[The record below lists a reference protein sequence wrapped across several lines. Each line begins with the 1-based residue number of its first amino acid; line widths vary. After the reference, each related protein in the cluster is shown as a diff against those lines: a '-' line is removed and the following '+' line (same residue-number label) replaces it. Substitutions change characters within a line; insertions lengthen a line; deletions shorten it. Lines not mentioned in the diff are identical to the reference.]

1 MIEELK
7 SLLEKRYHGAS
18 NINGVYYQILY
29 SVLISMELFKNKDII
44 LTLEGI
50 EDIDYAKSE
59 FLYIQVKYRENG
71 LSWTNFVGVLKGFT
85 QTYEVDKSRS
95 FQIITN
101 KSFASSIKEFQNNLK
116 KRNKTKKNFI
126 KNPKIALTSE
136 EYDELFNL
144 IDYKIISI
152 EEIEENVINSIIA
165 EWNCLEKTAILIM
178 KKLVFDYIEIAIKR
192 ENVDYQLLK
201 SICSNVLEVTSTEEY
216 NAFGKGLIE
225 RINWNK
231 TGNEENFYLGKTTQP
246 EHIGHDLDI
255 RREKWLTIIRSSFK
269 KNRTTIIKASSGQGK
284 SALLFRYAKD
294 NGIGETTFI
303 IRKLEDETD
312 VVNIERYLA
321 TISKIGLPLLVLIDN
336 LDRNTKLWSKL
347 IARCE
352 SKNIDFLISVRE
364 EEWYKYLK
372 YSDIEF
378 EIVTPFLDINEAK
391 EIFNLLKTRKLVK
404 EPNLTGIKAFE
415 LLGEPELLIEFMFLC
430 TQGKMLEEK
439 LKDQLAEL
447 CKSNNSSTRKK
458 IIRYVSLASIVGINL
473 SFKQVRN
480 LINSNDDLIDIIES
494 LKNEYIVINDET
506 ISGFHLIRSKHLVE
520 LLHTDYLPILET
532 AKELFQY
539 LDCTQLQTFFSNLL
553 IEFNINYDRFL
564 DEFREIINS
573 LSLDKINGLI
583 SAIYKAGIY
592 NYVKQNKQMINE
604 AYDLIGFSALSLLAY
619 EIMPK
624 REESGFDSI
633 FNKFPNQGHFP
644 KLKEIS
650 QKENKVDSGIE
661 YVKKLIEVS
670 KPVIRS
676 QDYKNIGIFLDWC
689 NYVNYEI
696 AYWDKI
702 KEKMVFK
709 INCENI
715 NFENLCHFTLGLYH
729 YDETVY
735 HQFRKINQ
743 DELLDFIKLE
753 LECCQIELTSDE
765 ITIYFIP
772 ILSSYPDISDQA
784 VSRLEKIKML
794 FPYLEKYNSTPK
806 DALLGNLKPSVS
818 SNLKK
823 IESKY
828 LISKLDTKRNSEL
841 YKQMVSYKKPV
852 TYYDVQKY
860 WFNLRLKSLTI
871 MKHYSKFIEKQYKGL
886 NPKDEILKKAN
897 FDDFWLD
904 VVTLLDHVPYL
915 DKPNKEINANYHNIE
930 NILHA
935 KILSGWA
942 TSLNNFYR
950 QYIAFKNE
958 KSDSIKLCLHNL
970 KDVNNKFVKFHK
982 FFNEYFENIPDY
994 FKQNTFN
1001 QDELKFYNRFYDLLE
1016 LRYIENV
1023 DQFIEYPI
1031 KYIHEIRVRRKDH
1044 KVNAIKNLI
1053 SNNEVSVADDYLLE
1067 EHLSYIPIVYECS
1080 NPLESFN
1087 EMIDIIEKLSTMEK
1101 EIFHFYWLIPVFNGN
1116 RFNDFGYR
1124 ISYDTIKRLIDD
1136 PNDFRWESFM
1146 PQEVPEK
1153 IINLVPEYKI
1163 IIENPE
1169 YNAYANSESIK
1180 ANENFLTNLEKFVSY
1195 LPEENKFEKLLKNKY
1210 FNKINKIKQEIQAV
1224 RMESN
1229 QNDKSP
1235 KDDQFR

>member
-7 SLLEKRYHGAS
+7 SLLAKRYHGAS

-29 SVLISMELFKNKDII
+29 SILISMEIFKNKDII

-59 FLYIQVKYRENG
+59 SLYIQVKYRENG
-71 LSWTNFVGVLKGFT
+71 LSWTDFVGVLKGFI

-95 FQIITN
+95 FQIVTN

-126 KNPKIALTSE
+126 KNPKIILTSD
-136 EYDELFNL
+136 EYDDLFNL
-144 IDYKIISI
+144 IDYKIISLEKI
-152 EEIEENVINSIIA
+152 YENTVNSIIS
-165 EWNCLEKTAILIM
+165 EWDCLEETANLIF
-178 KKLVFDYIEIAIKR
+178 KKLVSDYFKIATQRGNI
-192 ENVDYQLLK
+192 DYLLLNK
-201 SICSNVLEVTSTEEY
+201 IFNNIQEVTSSEEY

-231 TGNEENFYLGKTTQP
+231 TVNEEYFYLGKTTQP
-246 EHIGHDLDI
+246 EHIGQNLDI
-255 RREKWLTIIRSSFK
+255 LREKWLNIIRTSFK

-284 SALLFRYAKD
+284 SALLYRYAKD
-294 NGIGETTFI
+294 NGIKETTFI

-312 VVNIERYLA
+312 VVNIERYLT

-352 SKNIDFLISVRE
+352 SQNIDFLISVRE
-364 EEWYKYLK
+364 EEWHKYSK

-447 CKSNNSSTRKK
+447 CKLNNSSIRKK

-583 SAIYKAGIY
+583 SAIYKAGIH
-592 NYVKQNKQMINE
+592 NYVKQNKQMINDV
-604 AYDLIGFSALSLLAY
+604 YDLIGFSALSLLAY

-633 FNKFPNQGHFP
+633 FDKFPNQGHFP

-670 KPVIRS
+670 KTEIRS

-709 INCENI
+709 INYENI

-784 VSRLEKIKML
+784 VPRLEKIKML
-794 FPYLEKYNSTPK
+794 FPYLEKYNSAPK

-818 SNLKK
+818 NNLKK

-828 LISKLDTKRNSEL
+828 LVSKLDTKRNSEL

-860 WFNLRLKSLTI
+860 WFNLRSKSLFI
-871 MKHYSKFIEKQYKGL
+871 MKLYSQFIEKQYKGL
-886 NPKDEILKKAN
+886 NPKDEILKKSN

-904 VVTLLDHVPYL
+904 VGKLLKHVPYL
-915 DKPNKEINANYHNIE
+915 DKPNKEINANYQNIE
-930 NILHA
+930 GILHA
-935 KILSGWA
+935 KILSDWA

-950 QYIAFKNE
+950 QYTAYVNE

-970 KDVNNKFVKFHK
+970 KDVNNKFAEFHK
-982 FFNEYFENIPDY
+982 FFNEYFEHILDY

-1001 QDELKFYNRFYDLLE
+1001 QDELKFYNRLYDLLE

-1031 KYIHEIRVRRKDH
+1031 KYIREIRVRRKDH

-1053 SNNEVSVADDYLLE
+1053 SNNEVSIADDYLVE

-1087 EMIDIIEKLSTMEK
+1087 EMIEIIENLSTLEE
-1101 EIFHFYWLIPVFNGN
+1101 EIFHYYWLIPVFKSK
-1116 RFNDFGYR
+1116 RFNEFGYR
-1124 ISYDTIKRLIDD
+1124 ISSSTIIRLKND

-1146 PQEVPEK
+1146 PQEVPENIMAMIPK
-1153 IINLVPEYKI
+1153 YKTVIENKEYKS
-1163 IIENPE
+1163 
-1169 YNAYANSESIK
+1169 YATSEAIK
-1180 ANENFLTNLEKFVSY
+1180 SNEDFLTNLEKFVSN
-1195 LPEENKFEKLLKNKY
+1195 LPEVNKFEKLLKEKY
-1210 FNKINKIKQEIQAV
+1210 FYQINEMKQEIQDTLL
-1224 RMESN
+1224 ENSY
-1229 QNDKSP
+1229 DKKP
-1235 KDDQFR
+1235 KDY